1 MDALLV
7 ERWLGEGP
15 RTPIYDQASV
25 SVAREAVRALGA
37 RLGMSDVAIGSLA
50 IVVSELATNQ
60 LRHARDGAIALR
72 AIERGGVPGVE
83 VIAADRG
90 AGIRDAAEALDGAP
104 RTHGSLGIGLSGVQ
118 RQSDEVD
125 FDVRLGLGT
134 CVRARKFAAAA
145 ARRREV
151 AILGRSCAGETVS
164 GDDATFERRGDLLVL
179 ALADGLGHGPEALV
193 PARRAIELVHAAP
206 EVAPSTLL
214 REAHEALRG
223 SRGAVMAVARI
234 DEAAASLVNA
244 AVGNVVTRVLGD
256 RANHTYGDVQGVL
269 GMAAPRPP
277 RVVGEEGALG
287 PRELVVMCSD
297 GLRSRLD
304 LGDARHFA
312 SRHPLMTAEHLLR
325 HFGRDRDDATL
336 IVAR

>member
-7 ERWLGEGP
+7 ERWLGDGP

-25 SVAREAVRALGA
+25 SVVREAVRALGV
-37 RLGMSDVAIGSLA
+37 RLGMSEVAIGSLA

-72 AIERGGVPGVE
+72 AVERGGVPGVE

-90 AGIRDAAEALDGAP
+90 TGIRDAAEAMDGVP

-125 FDVRLGLGT
+125 FDVRLGQGT
-134 CVRARKFAAAA
+134 CVRARKFAAAV

-151 AILGRSCAGETVS
+151 AVLGRSFAGEPVS
-164 GDDATFERRGDLLVL
+164 GDDATFERSGDLLVL

-193 PARRAIELVHAAP
+193 PARRAIELVHGAP
-206 EVAPSTLL
+206 GVAPATLL
-214 REAHEALRG
+214 SDAHEALRG

-234 DEAAASLVNA
+234 DEGASSLAHA

-256 RANHTYGDVQGVL
+256 RASRTYGDVQGVL

-277 RVVGEEGALG
+277 RVVEEVGALG
-287 PRELVVMCSD
+287 PRDLLVMCSD

-304 LGDARHFA
+304 LGDTRHLA
-312 SRHPLMTAEHLLR
+312 SRHPLVTAEHMLR
-325 HFGRDRDDATL
+325 LFGRDNDDATL
-336 IVAR
+336 IVVR